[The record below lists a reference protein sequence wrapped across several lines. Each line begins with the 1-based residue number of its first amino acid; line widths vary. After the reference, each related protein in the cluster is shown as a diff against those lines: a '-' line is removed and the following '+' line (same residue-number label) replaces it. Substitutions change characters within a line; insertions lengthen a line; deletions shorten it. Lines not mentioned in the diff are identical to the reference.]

1 MAATDGE
8 KHRAEQMDRNA
19 FHRALVTALSDP
31 YTVSGRATAEKL
43 RALERVKSGREDSF
57 VLDARYEL
65 GKRDDAYLQ
74 APVLPLQT
82 SDDDSQPLGMRLDPL
97 FENSHRTGLYKAL
110 LEELHG
116 KVDPDVQRLDSA
128 LRLAGFLMTMP
139 EVFAYVTADTTLSL
153 NALQK
158 FSGITT
164 AQEGQVAID
173 ALVAEARAA
182 FAPASEGGD
191 SNAKQKAIEELDAL
205 LMKMGVL
212 VSGEYQKLDNPAR
225 LVIEAN
231 LCAEHGIHQLDE
243 EIQKWLNRPVSK
255 KLLDEF
261 KKGKPEWFPS
271 TSDSYLLFKDNPTHG
286 NLKAFLEDWKDYLE
300 PSDKKVKDAWY
311 TPTKTMAEKV
321 VGEVPEPRNFAY
333 TVPKAVLVDFGKG
346 ACDDRKGVQA
356 RVDAQPRPKNK
367 GEFNERKKVVPTD
380 PYAKWTPGE
389 WDVTA
394 YNDGSDAGATFTQ
407 DSDGVSEAV
416 SRAALL
422 EAVVEA
428 AKFQGENWRQ
438 LAARCKVEQL
448 RDLETCIEAAKAGKF
463 AGDSFKLPVLRC
475 RAIKDEKNQKLV
487 YYKFKV
493 GDGKL
498 VPKELD
504 NTEVAKDFEQQI
516 GLRDLSNINLPDSV
530 QISDL
535 RAIVYE
541 GLDALDE
548 LRCNEKEQK
557 KITTHLKELD
567 EERKRLQDPDEPDD
581 LVDTT
586 ARKRRRD
593 VWSDGLREAALANDR
608 LYAFARQLGGAIGEP
623 ISEVAVID
631 DSKLAAESKQMRD
644 VRRRATQR
652 AAEQHADLVKNVIA
666 QVIKDSQLQLGISD
680 QGSSFAG
687 TSTGAVDLGKLKVVS
702 GNLRR
707 EASDLAGL
715 GKSGETTDRFFGNA
729 VKLESLLRSGTG
741 EMTFSDLLAQLR
753 AAGQELQQ
761 TTMGDMDLE
770 GVASSTSIE
779 YLSSPRN
786 SLMLRWRPEA
796 LAAVREAYAVFCQEM
811 RYAHRGVA
819 IRTIRAYELV
829 EGRDV
834 ELTTLFATLCGL
846 KLAAN
851 RLHSGS
857 SSMYTSN
864 WAARNNNQQL
874 AIALARVTRRACSYA
889 MMGNGMVARRQDYH
903 R

>member
-1 MAATDGE
+1 
-8 KHRAEQMDRNA
+8 
-19 FHRALVTALSDP
+19 
-31 YTVSGRATAEKL
+31 
-43 RALERVKSGREDSF
+43 
-57 VLDARYEL
+57 
-65 GKRDDAYLQ
+65 
-74 APVLPLQT
+74 
-82 SDDDSQPLGMRLDPL
+82 
-97 FENSHRTGLYKAL
+97 
-110 LEELHG
+110 
-116 KVDPDVQRLDSA
+116 
-128 LRLAGFLMTMP
+128 
-139 EVFAYVTADTTLSL
+139 
-153 NALQK
+153 
-158 FSGITT
+158 
-164 AQEGQVAID
+164 VAI
-173 ALVAEARAA
+173 
-182 FAPASEGGD
+182 
-191 SNAKQKAIEELDAL
+191 
-205 LMKMGVL
+205 
-212 VSGEYQKLDNPAR
+212 
-225 LVIEAN
+225 
-231 LCAEHGIHQLDE
+231 
-243 EIQKWLNRPVSK
+243 
-255 KLLDEF
+255 
-261 KKGKPEWFPS
+261 
-271 TSDSYLLFKDNPTHG
+271 
-286 NLKAFLEDWKDYLE
+286 
-300 PSDKKVKDAWY
+300 
-311 TPTKTMAEKV
+311 
-321 VGEVPEPRNFAY
+321 
-333 TVPKAVLVDFGKG
+333 
-346 ACDDRKGVQA
+346 
-356 RVDAQPRPKNK
+356 
-367 GEFNERKKVVPTD
+367 
-380 PYAKWTPGE
+380 
-389 WDVTA
+389 
-394 YNDGSDAGATFTQ
+394 
-407 DSDGVSEAV
+407 
-416 SRAALL
+416 
-422 EAVVEA
+422 
-428 AKFQGENWRQ
+428 
-438 LAARCKVEQL
+438 
-448 RDLETCIEAAKAGKF
+448 
-463 AGDSFKLPVLRC
+463 
-475 RAIKDEKNQKLV
+475 
-487 YYKFKV
+487 
-493 GDGKL
+493 
-498 VPKELD
+498 
-504 NTEVAKDFEQQI
+504 
-516 GLRDLSNINLPDSV
+516 
-530 QISDL
+530 
-535 RAIVYE
+535 
-541 GLDALDE
+541 
-548 LRCNEKEQK
+548 
-557 KITTHLKELD
+557 
-567 EERKRLQDPDEPDD
+567 
-581 LVDTT
+581 
-586 ARKRRRD
+586 
-593 VWSDGLREAALANDR
+593 
-608 LYAFARQLGGAIGEP
+608 
-623 ISEVAVID
+623 ID